1 MLCGG
6 EAAVKAR
13 ACCEGVAVG
22 GPRPLVGCGRE
33 VAGWMVPSGILLL
46 LPKCP
51 ACLAAYF
58 AIVGGVGVSV
68 TTAMYVRWGVVILC
82 AASLAYLAV
91 SRRRRILARLPSSL
105 RG

>member
-1 MLCGG
+1 
-6 EAAVKAR
+6 VKAR